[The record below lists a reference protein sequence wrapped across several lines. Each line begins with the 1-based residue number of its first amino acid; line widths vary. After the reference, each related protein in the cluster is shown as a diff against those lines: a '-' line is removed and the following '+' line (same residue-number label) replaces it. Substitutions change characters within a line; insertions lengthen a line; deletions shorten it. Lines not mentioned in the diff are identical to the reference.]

1 MYICD
6 VSQGK
11 HRPLVE
17 ACAQGH
23 MGLVKALLKR
33 KADLDAV
40 GMVHTHA
47 HTSIHVCCKIHYPVL

>member
-1 MYICD
+1 MYMCD

-40 GMVHTHA
+40 GMVCT
-47 HTSIHVCCKIHYPVL
+47 HTSTYSCLL